1 METTKRMPR
10 EIARLGDGDVFIKRT
25 STGAIKAIKGRLKLE
40 ERKGHLSVIQG
51 KAMITAAGYN
61 EMNKIAGISIITPEK
76 LTLPDGSVVVNPFPI
91 IDKDSGTIDKVWV
104 KKTAIGFS
112 PIGNLVMT
120 SSTLLYDIRM
130 YFIQDL
136 NKKIQKSKNAGKMC
150 IENTLSEDEK
160 KRGMFLRIQGTMGLW
175 ADLNNVDILKCMD
188 TYIQNKLFAERKA
201 QTIAERNCL
210 KKHPSLSQIYV
221 DASGPEHNHYGY
233 VDVIGYNHDLTREDL
248 LKLAQM
254 AERGEDI
261 SEYKG
266 MKIDVIDANAI
277 DDVTEDDVMAASD
290 EEEISHNNELPES
303 TGGKRITP
311 ININQKEKEKIPV
324 SNNNNSSSEGQ
335 SRKDNMLADLN
346 TAKEILGEEAFLKI
360 IDDNFKK
367 PLEQL
372 TVGQLE
378 MARALMNSQI
388 DQGGEF

>member
-1 METTKRMPR
+1 MEAAKKVSK
-10 EIARLGDGDVFIKRT
+10 EIAKLGDGDVFVKRT
-25 STGAIKAIKGRLKLE
+25 STGAIKAIKGHMKLE

-61 EMNKIAGISIITPEK
+61 EMNKVAGISIITPEK
-76 LTLPDGSVVVNPFPI
+76 LTLPDGNMVVNPYPI
-91 IDKDSGTIDKVWV
+91 IDPDSGTIDKVWV

-136 NKKIQKSKNAGKMC
+136 NKKIQRNKRAGRMC
-150 IENTLSEDEK
+150 MENTLSEDEK
-160 KRGMFLRIQGTMGLW
+160 KKGMFLRIQGTMGLW
-175 ADLNNVDILKCMD
+175 ADLNEADILKCMD

-221 DASGPEHNHYGY
+221 DASGTEHNHYGY

-266 MKIDVIDANAI
+266 VKVDVIDANTI

-290 EEEISHNNELPES
+290 EEEINHNNELPES
-303 TGGKRITP
+303 TGTPITP
-311 ININQKEKEKIPV
+311 IDIKQREKVPSKEVRPEYQDQGQKEKMI
-324 SNNNNSSSEGQ
+324 
-335 SRKDNMLADLN
+335 ADLD
-346 TAKEILGEEAFLKI
+346 TAKEIIGEDRFFKI

-367 PLEQL
+367 PLGEL

-378 MARALMNSQI
+378 MAKALMNSQI